1 MFWIILFFTNGLFL
15 EFYGIYLNFIE
26 DEMKY
31 KKRKRTFF
39 MIFRPVKRKYVMFPK
54 P

>member
-1 MFWIILFFTNGLFL
+1 MGYTLV
-15 EFYGIYLNFIE
+15 YIE